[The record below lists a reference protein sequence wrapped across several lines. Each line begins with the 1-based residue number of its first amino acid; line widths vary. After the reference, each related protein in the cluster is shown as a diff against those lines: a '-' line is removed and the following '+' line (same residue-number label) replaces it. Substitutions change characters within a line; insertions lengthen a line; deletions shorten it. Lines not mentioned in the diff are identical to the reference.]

1 MYNDQHNYHK
11 PDTSTCTMTSKATIS
26 QIIQPTNT
34 HTGESEVQPYLLV
47 NIGSGVSLIKVDA
60 SGHYERVSGSS
71 LGGGTFWGLARL
83 LTRAKDFDELLQL
96 CAQGD
101 NSRVDMLV
109 GDIYGGRDYT
119 AIGLSANTIASSF
132 GKVIGGSKELEDYEP
147 ADLALSA
154 LRMISYNIG
163 QLAYLN
169 AKMHGLTCI
178 LFGGF
183 YIRAHPYIM
192 ETISFAIRFWSKVV
206 WWWWLCGGGGCV
218 VAVVVWWWWL
228 CAGGGCVLV
237 VGRVVVVSSS
247 TRARR
252 YAHQLIRLTHAGG
265 DGSIVFTARRFYGC
279 NGCIPQGAP
288 FHAQHTQCIQ

>member
-1 MYNDQHNYHK
+1 MKMVK
-11 PDTSTCTMTSKATIS
+11 PHLWSIMVCALHGACERMRGIGCTMTK
-26 QIIQPTNT
+26 
-34 HTGESEVQPYLLV
+34 HTVPKTTGDSDAQPYLLV
-47 NIGSGVSLIKVDA
+47 NIGSGVSLIKVRLYTLGFAHGNVQSCKHGVGCMIYENQHTLHIQVDA
-60 SGHYERVSGSS
+60 HGHYERVSGSS

-96 CAQGD
+96 CARGD

-132 GKVIGGSKELEDYEP
+132 GKVIGANKELEDYEP

-169 AKMHGLTCI
+169 AKMHGLTRI

-192 ETISFAIRFWSKVV
+192 ETISFAIRFWSKV
-206 WWWWLCGGGGCV
+206 
-218 VAVVVWWWWL
+218 
-228 CAGGGCVLV
+228 
-237 VGRVVVVSSS
+237 
-247 TRARR
+247 
-252 YAHQLIRLTHAGG
+252 
-265 DGSIVFTARRFYGC
+265 
-279 NGCIPQGAP
+279 
-288 FHAQHTQCIQ
+288 